1 METLRLKVRDA
12 LQEMLYKQ
20 YPMLNH
26 LSGDDIVELTCDIS
40 DKVFE
45 ALGISE
51 EQQDIEGGKI
61 KIIEGGNKKE

>member
-12 LQEMLYKQ
+12 LQEMLFKN
-20 YPMLNH
+20 YPMLDH
-26 LSGDDIVELTCDIS
+26 LSKDDIIDLTCDIA

-51 EQQDIEGGKI
+51 EQQDIENAKVKVSGGEQI
-61 KIIEGGNKKE
+61 